1 MVPSPKSVLVLDT
14 KDFHITLDEGELHEA
29 AQVPPRTQQKTRSPS
44 WSERDCGWSGQLR
57 ATLGPNL
64 RG

>member
-1 MVPSPKSVLVLDT
+1 MVPSPESVLVLDT

-29 AQVPPRTQQKTRSPS
+29 AQVPPWRQQKTRSPS
-44 WSERDCGWSGQLR
+44 WSERDCGRSGQLR
-57 ATLGPNL
+57 ATLGADL